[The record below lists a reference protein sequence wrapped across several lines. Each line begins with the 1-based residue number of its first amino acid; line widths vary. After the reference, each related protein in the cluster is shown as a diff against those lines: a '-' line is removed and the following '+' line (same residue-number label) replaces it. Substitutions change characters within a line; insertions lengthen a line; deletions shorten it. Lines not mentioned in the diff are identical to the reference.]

1 MEVNN
6 RPVVGISNGD
16 LNGIGTEVILK
27 SFEDSRI
34 LEFFTPLIFS
44 NFEFLVSQA
53 KNYKLDLTFNKINL
67 NQRPKAGKINVV
79 EVWDETFKLEFGKST
94 KKSGDLSF
102 LSLEATVKAIN
113 DNIADIMVTAPIN
126 KQNIQNEKFDFPGH
140 TDYLS

>member
-53 KNYKLDLTFNKINL
+53 KKL
-67 NQRPKAGKINVV
+67 
-79 EVWDETFKLEFGKST
+79 
-94 KKSGDLSF
+94 
-102 LSLEATVKAIN
+102 
-113 DNIADIMVTAPIN
+113 
-126 KQNIQNEKFDFPGH
+126 
-140 TDYLS
+140 